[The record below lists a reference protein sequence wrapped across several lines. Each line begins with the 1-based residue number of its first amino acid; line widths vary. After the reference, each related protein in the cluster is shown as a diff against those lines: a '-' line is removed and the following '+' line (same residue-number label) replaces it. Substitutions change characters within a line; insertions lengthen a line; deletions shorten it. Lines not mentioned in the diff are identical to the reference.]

1 MPTRRHLLS
10 GAAATLAAPAI
21 VRAQAATTLKFV
33 PAADLSSLDPVWTT
47 SYQSRDHGFM
57 VFDTLFGLTEDF
69 RAEPQMAEGAVTE
82 DQGKT
87 WRIVLRDGLAFHDGE
102 KVLARDAVASIK
114 RWGARDGFGQALLAA
129 TNELSAPDD
138 RTIQFRLK
146 SPFPLLPDA
155 LAKTPPSMCP
165 IMPLRLA
172 ETDPMKQLTEMVG
185 SGPFRFKPDERIAG
199 AQVVYERNR
208 AYVPRPSG
216 TPSGTAGPKIAHF
229 DRVEWRIIQDPA
241 TASAALRRGEVDWW
255 LTVDS
260 DLAPMLTQQRN
271 LWVGIT
277 VPTGFVA
284 TMRFNQQV
292 PPFNNPAMRRA
303 ILGAVQQSDYMI
315 GMVGTDPTNWRDKCG
330 YFCPGTPM
338 ANDAGIEALTSPR
351 DPAVTKRA
359 LEAAGYRGEKI
370 VVLTPTDIASAR
382 ALAEITADTLRRL
395 GMNVEAPTMDWAS
408 LVQRRAKMDPVEQGG
423 WNIFHTSWA
432 GLDMINPAGHVF
444 LRGNGKK
451 AAVGWPD
458 SPRIEELRDAWFAAP
473 DLAAQRRIA
482 IDIQSQAFNDLPYIP
497 LGQYSIRTAYQGNL
511 SGVLNGNPVFW
522 NVRRT

>member
-1 MPTRRHLLS
+1 MPTRRTVLS
-10 GAAATLAAPAI
+10 GAAATAVAPSI
-21 VRAQAATTLKFV
+21 TRAQSASTLKFV

-69 RAEPQMAEGAVTE
+69 RAEPQTAEGAVSD

-87 WRIVLRDGLAFHDGE
+87 WRITLRDGLLFHDGS
-102 KVLARDAVASIK
+102 KVLARDAVASIR

-129 TNELSAPDD
+129 TDELAAPDD
-138 RTIQFRLK
+138 KTIQFRLK
-146 SPFPLLPDA
+146 APFPLLPDA

-165 IMPLRLA
+165 IMPQRLA
-172 ETDPMKQLTEMVG
+172 ETDPKRQLTEMVG

-199 AQVVYERNR
+199 AEVIYERNTV
-208 AYVPRPSG
+208 YVPRGSG

-241 TASAALRRGEVDWW
+241 TASAALQRGEVDWW

-260 DLAPMLTQQRN
+260 DLAPSLTRVPR
-271 LWVGIT
+271 LRVAIT
-277 VPTGFVA
+277 VPTGFIA
-284 TMRFNQQV
+284 TMRFNQQI

-315 GMVGTDPTNWRDKCG
+315 GMVGTDPANWRDRCG

-338 ANDAGIEALTSPR
+338 ASDVGLDVLTSPR
-351 DPAVTKRA
+351 DPAAVKRA

-370 VVLTPTDIASAR
+370 VLLTPTDIASAR
-382 ALAEITADTLRRL
+382 ALAEISADTLRRL
-395 GMNVEAPTMDWAS
+395 GVNVETPTMDWAT

-444 LRGNGKK
+444 C
-451 AAVGWPD
+451 AAMAGARRWAGRRARASRNCAMPG
-458 SPRIEELRDAWFAAP
+458 SPPPAWTRNAGSPATSRRRP
-473 DLAAQRRIA
+473 LPMCPISRWDNTSRARRIRP
-482 IDIQSQAFNDLPYIP
+482 I
-497 LGQYSIRTAYQGNL
+497 
-511 SGVLNGNPVFW
+511 
-522 NVRRT
+522 